1 MLVNIGFI
9 YFVYVGLRT
18 KALPFKGYS
27 LLLNRSATDLLVALL
42 TTIFVALRNFDE
54 ITGKAPDPAT
64 QGRTVNQTYHVLEY
78 VIPHGR
84 TVFTLLLTIDY
95 WAVAGAYGVLAL
107 LPFLAIRFPIFY
119 KTRVTNKAIGKR
131 NSFSTVIHEDQFQ

>member
-9 YFVYVGLRT
+9 YFVYVGLKT

-27 LLLNRSATDLLVALL
+27 LLLNRSATDLLVAVL

-54 ITGKAPDPAT
+54 TTGKAPDPGA
-64 QGRTVNQTYHVLEY
+64 QGRTVNQTYNVLEY

-95 WAVAGAYGVLAL
+95 WAVAGAYGILSL

-119 KTRVTNKAIGKR
+119 RTKVTNRAISEYGL
-131 NSFSTVIHEDQFQ
+131 SVTVIEHLFQ